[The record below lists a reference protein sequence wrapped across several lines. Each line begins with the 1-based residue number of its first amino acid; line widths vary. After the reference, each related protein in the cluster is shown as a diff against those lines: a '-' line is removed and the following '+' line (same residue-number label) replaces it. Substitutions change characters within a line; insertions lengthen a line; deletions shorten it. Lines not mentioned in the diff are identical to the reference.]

1 MKNLLLTLAL
11 LAGGASAQTAA
22 QSVTTTTSTPQTS
35 TAPSSEVYPSGY
47 TFRQM
52 LDALGALKGVN
63 LRGVGFDDRGYL
75 NLTVADD
82 AAREQ
87 AIAQVAAAGLPT
99 GVLAFGGVPVSGGT
113 QPGTATEAPASGNQ
127 TPAAQNPA
135 APQNSSLPTNGAP
148 LAQAHR
154 AELSGPQVVRA
165 GEANTW
171 SFNLTNTGSNLTPNA
186 TLINPLT
193 GQPYT
198 NGPLANMPVGTA
210 AALSGQSAGT
220 ANTGAAASAPATAAT
235 IIADKRTNTLIVRG
249 TPEQVAQIAELVPTL
264 DTRVPQINVQIRIQ
278 EITETAAR
286 SLGVDWKASFGG
298 FSVTAGGGGAATA
311 H

>member
-22 QSVTTTTSTPQTS
+22 QSVTTTSSTPQTS

-113 QPGTATEAPASGNQ
+113 QPGTVTEAPASGNQ
-127 TPAAQNPA
+127 TPAGT
-135 APQNSSLPTNGAP
+135 QNSSLPTNGAP

-171 SFNLTNTGSNLTPNA
+171 SFNLTNTGSSAIHLEHGACDVRFEVVNA
-186 TLINPLT
+186 AGEVVRTDPTNTICTLQLVVTDVAPGQTQEVQKIRWEGKDAA
-193 GQPYT
+193 GQPVPAGEYT
-198 NGPLANMPVGTA
+198 IRAVFRGAGILIRA
-210 AALSGQSAGT
+210 A
-220 ANTGAAASAPATAAT
+220 
-235 IIADKRTNTLIVRG
+235 DF
-249 TPEQVAQIAELVPTL
+249 
-264 DTRVPQINVQIRIQ
+264 RVTV
-278 EITETAAR
+278 E
-286 SLGVDWKASFGG
+286 
-298 FSVTAGGGGAATA
+298 
-311 H
+311 